1 MADFDSVAAAQPQ
14 RPQLPAGW
22 QPNLQRMLSDI
33 VPMLSAEL
41 RHAFR
46 EFVKSLKAKRDA
58 REIPSL
64 SVALMEQAPQVVG
77 TDLWQQCIDRQREEA
92 VRQAAAASGHH
103 VPPQQPQPPT
113 LRLRRWLS
121 RMLTL
126 RRPERL
132 LVLAPLQPRRPLPPP
147 PPPRLLQCALHDRPH
162 VRPVRPLTPCPLMPC
177 CFRGFCAL
185 QKRLGSRRCARDSIR
200 STCRMHSHM
209 RSMQAP
215 TLRCR
220 HRRCASAS
228 SRATSS
234 RR

>member
-77 TDLWQQCIDRQREEA
+77 TDLWQQCIDRQRQEA
-92 VRQAAAASGHH
+92 VAASGHR
-103 VPPQQPQPPT
+103 VPQQQQPQQPTFNQHDADQRRMARRAT
-113 LRLRRWLS
+113 LEADIFRSTRAPSGRRLRRWTRRS
-121 RMLTL
+121 RT
-126 RRPERL
+126 
-132 LVLAPLQPRRPLPPP
+132 
-147 PPPRLLQCALHDRPH
+147 PRL
-162 VRPVRPLTPCPLMPC
+162 
-177 CFRGFCAL
+177 
-185 QKRLGSRRCARDSIR
+185 
-200 STCRMHSHM
+200 
-209 RSMQAP
+209 
-215 TLRCR
+215 
-220 HRRCASAS
+220 
-228 SRATSS
+228 
-234 RR
+234 